1 MGDPLACC
9 ALVRSFFLF
18 FGIENMFCIR
28 DIVLSMSNNLE
39 RELRDVEWELYL
51 LYRAGNIDRVVE
63 ARLWS
68 EIESL
73 FKVLGV

>member
-1 MGDPLACC
+1 
-9 ALVRSFFLF
+9 
-18 FGIENMFCIR
+18 MFCIR

-51 LYRAGNIDRVVE
+51 LYRAGNIDRTVE
-63 ARLWS
+63 ARLWF

>member
-1 MGDPLACC
+1 
-9 ALVRSFFLF
+9 
-18 FGIENMFCIR
+18 
-28 DIVLSMSNNLE
+28 MSNNPE

-51 LYRAGNIDRVVE
+51 LYRAGKIDRVVE